1 MSTEQLPPEL
11 WARIFKDLDPL
22 TRKDLKALCLV
33 CRIFKDLSRERL
45 FGKVQA
51 TPEHLS
57 GHCDLH
63 LWKRDLGRMLRSQ
76 KRLVLLAGNTDLAKQ
91 VHTLHIHVRSLI
103 DVSELDPQK
112 ESDLLLRDTAKHLQ
126 ESLAGQLH
134 QFPRLCRLEL
144 MGSNVSE
151 ALLKSIADHTSLLE
165 IKLVGCTL
173 PVNPPALSST
183 RIRSFEF
190 KWLVDAEAS
199 SAYALISPVHAERVT
214 ITNQSPELTI
224 QPVSHTGKQ
233 FCECASLK
241 GQYNQL
247 RELHIGPQGI
257 VPTYDL
263 KRLLTKTPALRTL
276 VLTELEF
283 QKAVDPRASL
293 DHGEPRLPM
302 PCIPLLDSV
311 ECSLDRAKYLV
322 PGRPVRKV
330 KADVNGC
337 NQSMFIPTAARL
349 ADFLHPL
356 TLSTAT
362 LTTLHLP
369 LHVIAPV
376 WLLSDAISSLFPSLS
391 DLRFTVS
398 WVYDIPVPWH
408 ASVDTRGFRRFGVPL
423 DESNT
428 PQMIQKAADEVFT
441 EVEARL
447 SAGYLPGTR
456 RVAPDPIMTHRI
468 QGGLEE
474 SVVPSA
480 RALGNLVGFS
490 GIRVSLQSF
499 WDTETTVDNARRPIR
514 NLADVFKYFGE
525 GYYPLPRMLQKLTLN
540 LPSST
545 YMRDSVG
552 FHKKVRD
559 CQEDAES
566 QRHSAERE
574 SGQTAEE
581 GGRREGQ
588 GGSPSDSGRIFPLL
602 AAQYGSRTP
611 IPRPD

>member
-1 MSTEQLPPEL
+1 MLAQHPSEHPLGQPYFLDVHSVAEQSNIYSGSQMATEQLPPEL

-57 GHCDLH
+57 GHCDLR
-63 LWKRDLGRMLRSQ
+63 LWKRDLGRMLRSH

-91 VHTLHIHVRSLI
+91 VHTLHIHVRSVM

-112 ESDLLLRDTAKHLQ
+112 ESDLLLRNTAKHLQ

-144 MGSNVSE
+144 MGSTVSE
-151 ALLKSIADHTSLLE
+151 ALLKSIADHSSLLE

-224 QPVSHTGKQ
+224 QPVSHTGKH

-283 QKAVDPRASL
+283 QKAVGPRASL

-311 ECSLDRAKYLV
+311 ECSLDRAKYFV

-337 NQSMFIPTAARL
+337 NQSIFIQTAARL

-369 LHVIAPV
+369 LQAIAPV

-398 WVYDIPVPWH
+398 WDYANPGR
-408 ASVDTRGFRRFGVPL
+408 ASVDTRGFHRFGVPL

-428 PQMIQKAADEVFT
+428 PQMIQKAADEVFM

-447 SAGYLPGTR
+447 SAGYLPGAR
-456 RVAPDPIMTHRI
+456 GALDPIMAHRI

-474 SVVPSA
+474 SGVPSA

-490 GIRVSLQSF
+490 GIRVSLQSL
-499 WDTETTVDNARRPIR
+499 WQAETMDNARRPIR
-514 NLADVFKYFGE
+514 NLAVSYFVPSSPSTNSWQSLHFGLNTLGCVQVFWGGPLSTSEDAAKADVK
-525 GYYPLPRMLQKLTLN
+525 PADLN
-540 LPSST
+540 L
-545 YMRDSVG
+545 
-552 FHKKVRD
+552 H
-559 CQEDAES
+559 
-566 QRHSAERE
+566 
-574 SGQTAEE
+574 
-581 GGRREGQ
+581 GG
-588 GGSPSDSGRIFPLL
+588 
-602 AAQYGSRTP
+602 
-611 IPRPD
+611 